1 MRSAT
6 PRRVAAPLRIE
17 IALGRFSVSAT
28 ASKARVVTVLG
39 TTQTLAW
46 GSSYYLPAILAAPI
60 AEDLGLSRALVFGVF
75 SGSLLLTALL
85 GPAAGRAI
93 DQRGG
98 RDVLALSNVIF
109 ALGLFLMA
117 FAHGLPMLALS
128 WFIIGIA
135 MAMGLYD
142 AAFAALA
149 GLYGKD
155 ARSSIV
161 GITLFAGFA
170 STVGWPL
177 TALMEVEW
185 GWRGACLG
193 WAALHFLFCL
203 PLNRFLIP
211 QAPPPPPKVAAPP
224 LSAEESRERKRDMI
238 LLAFVLASASFSST
252 ALGAHLPGLLQSAG
266 TTLAA
271 AIAAGALMGPAQVAA
286 RVVEFTIMRKMNP
299 LFSARI
305 AAGAHP
311 VAVALLLMLGAPF
324 AALFVIIHGAGN
336 GLLTITRGTLPL
348 ALFGPVGYGQR
359 QGFITAPARASQ
371 AFAPLLFG
379 LLLDDY
385 GAASLWLTAL
395 LGVAAVAALFM
406 MRVRQ

>member
-1 MRSAT
+1 MPQR
-6 PRRVAAPLRIE
+6 AAARLRIE
-17 IALGRFSVSAT
+17 AAVGFLSVSAK

-286 RVVEFTIMRKMNP
+286 RVVEFTMMRKMNP

-385 GAASLWLTAL
+385 GATSLWLTAL

>member
-1 MRSAT
+1 MPQR
-6 PRRVAAPLRIE
+6 AAARLRIE
-17 IALGRFSVSAT
+17 AAVGFLSVST
-28 ASKARVVTVLG
+28 KASKARVVTVLG

>member
-1 MRSAT
+1 MPQR
-6 PRRVAAPLRIE
+6 AAARLRIE
-17 IALGRFSVSAT
+17 AAVGFLSVSAK

-39 TTQTLAW
+39 TIQTLAW

-286 RVVEFTIMRKMNP
+286 RVVEFTMMRKMNP

>member
-1 MRSAT
+1 
-6 PRRVAAPLRIE
+6 
-17 IALGRFSVSAT
+17 
-28 ASKARVVTVLG
+28 VVTVLG

-46 GSSYYLPAILAAPI
+46 ASSYYLPAILAAPI
-60 AEDLGLSRALVFGVF
+60 AKDLGLSRALVFGVF

-85 GPAAGRAI
+85 GPVAGRAI

-98 RDVLALSNVIF
+98 RDVLAISNLIF
-109 ALGLFLMA
+109 ILGLLIMA
-117 FAHGLPMLALS
+117 FANGLPLLILS

-142 AAFAALA
+142 AAFATLA

-155 ARSSIV
+155 ARNSIT

-177 TALMEVEW
+177 SALMEAEW

-193 WAALHFLFCL
+193 WVALHLFICL
-203 PLNRFLIP
+203 PLNLFLIP
-211 QAPPPPPKVAAPP
+211 KAPPPPPKEAAPP
-224 LSAEESRERKRDMI
+224 LSAEETRDRKRDMI
-238 LLAFVLASASFSST
+238 LLAFVLATASFSST
-252 ALGAHLPGLLQSAG
+252 ALAAHLPGLLQSAG
-266 TTLAA
+266 TSVAV

-299 LFSARI
+299 LFSARV

-311 VAVALLLMLGAPF
+311 VAVVVLMVLGAPF

-359 QGFITAPARASQ
+359 QGFNTAPARASQ
-371 AFAPLLFG
+371 AFAPVLFG

-395 LGVAAVAALFM
+395 LGVAAVVALFM

>member
-1 MRSAT
+1 M
-6 PRRVAAPLRIE
+6 PRRAAARLRIE
-17 IALGRFSVSAT
+17 AVGGFLSVST
-28 ASKARVVTVLG
+28 KASKARVVTVLG

-286 RVVEFTIMRKMNP
+286 RVVEFTMMRKMNP

>member
-1 MRSAT
+1 MST
-6 PRRVAAPLRIE
+6 K
-17 IALGRFSVSAT
+17 

-286 RVVEFTIMRKMNP
+286 RVVEFTMMRKMNP

-311 VAVALLLMLGAPF
+311 VAVTLLLMLGAPF

>member
-1 MRSAT
+1 
-6 PRRVAAPLRIE
+6 
-17 IALGRFSVSAT
+17 
-28 ASKARVVTVLG
+28 VVTVLG

-46 GSSYYLPAILAAPI
+46 ASSYYLPAILAAPI
-60 AEDLGLSRALVFGVF
+60 AENLGLSRALVFGVF

-98 RDVLALSNVIF
+98 RDVLAISNVIF
-109 ALGLFLMA
+109 ILGLLIMA
-117 FAHGLPMLALS
+117 FANGLPMLILS

-142 AAFAALA
+142 AAFATLA

-155 ARSSIV
+155 ARNSIT
-161 GITLFAGFA
+161 GITLIAGFA

-177 TALMEVEW
+177 SALMEAEW

-193 WAALHFLFCL
+193 WVALHLFICL
-203 PLNRFLIP
+203 PLNLCLIP
-211 QAPPPPPKVAAPP
+211 KAPPPPKEAAPP
-224 LSAEESRERKRDMI
+224 LSAAETRDRKRDMI
-238 LLAFVLASASFSST
+238 LLAFVLATASFSST
-252 ALGAHLPGLLQSAG
+252 ALAAHLPGLLQSAG
-266 TTLAA
+266 TSVAV

-286 RVVEFTIMRKMNP
+286 RVVEFTMMRKMNP

-311 VAVALLLMLGAPF
+311 VAVAVLMALGAPF

-385 GAASLWLTAL
+385 GAAALWLTAL
-395 LGVAAVAALFM
+395 LGVAAVVALLM

>member
-1 MRSAT
+1 MPQR
-6 PRRVAAPLRIE
+6 AAARLRIE
-17 IALGRFSVSAT
+17 AAVGFLSVSAK

-286 RVVEFTIMRKMNP
+286 RVVEFSMMRKMNP

>member
-1 MRSAT
+1 
-6 PRRVAAPLRIE
+6 
-17 IALGRFSVSAT
+17 VSAK

-286 RVVEFTIMRKMNP
+286 RVVEFTMMRKMNP

>member
-1 MRSAT
+1 MST
-6 PRRVAAPLRIE
+6 
-17 IALGRFSVSAT
+17 T

-109 ALGLFLMA
+109 ALGLLLMA
-117 FAHGLPMLALS
+117 FAHGLPMLVLS

-161 GITLFAGFA
+161 GITLVAGFA

-211 QAPPPPPKVAAPP
+211 QAPPPPPKEATPP
-224 LSAEESRERKRDMI
+224 LSAAESRDRKRDMI

-266 TTLAA
+266 TSLAA

-286 RVVEFTIMRKMNP
+286 RVVEFTLMRNMNP

-311 VAVALLLMLGAPF
+311 VAVALLLVLGAPF

-371 AFAPLLFG
+371 AFAPVIFG

-385 GAASLWLTAL
+385 GVASLWLTAL
-395 LGVAAVAALFM
+395 LGVAAVVALFM

>member
-1 MRSAT
+1 MPQR
-6 PRRVAAPLRIE
+6 AAARLRIE
-17 IALGRFSVSAT
+17 AAVGFLSVSAK

-385 GAASLWLTAL
+385 GATSLWLTAL

>member
-1 MRSAT
+1 
-6 PRRVAAPLRIE
+6 
-17 IALGRFSVSAT
+17 VSTT

-109 ALGLFLMA
+109 ALGLLLMA
-117 FAHGLPMLALS
+117 FAHGLPMLVLS

-161 GITLFAGFA
+161 GITLVAGFA

-211 QAPPPPPKVAAPP
+211 QAPPPPPKEATPP
-224 LSAEESRERKRDMI
+224 LSAAESRDRKRDMI

-266 TTLAA
+266 TSLAA

-286 RVVEFTIMRKMNP
+286 RVVEFTLMRNMNP

-311 VAVALLLMLGAPF
+311 VAVALLLVLGAPF

-371 AFAPLLFG
+371 AFAPVIFG

-385 GAASLWLTAL
+385 GVASLWLTAL
-395 LGVAAVAALFM
+395 LGVAAVVALFM

>member
-1 MRSAT
+1 MPQR
-6 PRRVAAPLRIE
+6 AAARLRIE
-17 IALGRFSVSAT
+17 AAVGCLSVST
-28 ASKARVVTVLG
+28 KASKARVVTVLG

-286 RVVEFTIMRKMNP
+286 RVVEFTMMRKMNP

>member
-1 MRSAT
+1 
-6 PRRVAAPLRIE
+6 
-17 IALGRFSVSAT
+17 
-28 ASKARVVTVLG
+28 VVTVLG

>member
-1 MRSAT
+1 MPQR
-6 PRRVAAPLRIE
+6 AAARLRIE
-17 IALGRFSVSAT
+17 AAVGFLSVSAK

-286 RVVEFTIMRKMNP
+286 RVVEFTMMRKMNP

-385 GAASLWLTAL
+385 GAASVWLTAL

>member
-1 MRSAT
+1 M
-6 PRRVAAPLRIE
+6 PLRVAARLRIE
-17 IALGRFSVSAT
+17 AAVGFPFVSSA

-109 ALGLFLMA
+109 ALGLLIMA
-117 FAHGLPMLALS
+117 FANGLPLLILS

-155 ARSSIV
+155 ARSSII

-177 TALMEVEW
+177 SALMEAEW

-193 WAALHFLFCL
+193 WAALHLFICL

-211 QAPPPPPKVAAPP
+211 QAPPPTPKEAAPP

-266 TTLAA
+266 TSLTA

-286 RVVEFTIMRKMNP
+286 RVVEFTLMRKMNP
-299 LFSARI
+299 LFSARV

-311 VAVALLLMLGAPF
+311 VAVAVLMVLGAPF

-348 ALFGPVGYGQR
+348 ALFGPVGDGQR

-385 GAASLWLTAL
+385 GADSLWLTAL

>member
-1 MRSAT
+1 M
-6 PRRVAAPLRIE
+6 PRRAAARLRIE
-17 IALGRFSVSAT
+17 AAVGFLSVST
-28 ASKARVVTVLG
+28 KASKARVVTVLG

-286 RVVEFTIMRKMNP
+286 RVVEFTMMRKMNP

>member
-1 MRSAT
+1 MST
-6 PRRVAAPLRIE
+6 K
-17 IALGRFSVSAT
+17 

-98 RDVLALSNVIF
+98 RDVLAISNLIF
-109 ALGLFLMA
+109 ILGLLIMA
-117 FAHGLPMLALS
+117 FANGLPMLILS
-128 WFIIGIA
+128 WSIIGIA

-142 AAFAALA
+142 AAFATLA

-155 ARSSIV
+155 ARNSIT
-161 GITLFAGFA
+161 GITLIAGFA

-177 TALMEVEW
+177 SALMAAEW

-193 WAALHFLFCL
+193 WVALHLFICL

-211 QAPPPPPKVAAPP
+211 QAPPPPPKEAAPP

-299 LFSARI
+299 LFSARV

-311 VAVALLLMLGAPF
+311 VAVAVLMMLGAPF

-359 QGFITAPARASQ
+359 PGFITAPARASQ

-385 GAASLWLTAL
+385 GATSLWLTAL

>member
-1 MRSAT
+1 MPQR
-6 PRRVAAPLRIE
+6 AAARLRIE
-17 IALGRFSVSAT
+17 AAVGFLSVSAK

-211 QAPPPPPKVAAPP
+211 KAPPPPPKVAAPP

-286 RVVEFTIMRKMNP
+286 RVVEFTMMRKMNP

>member
-1 MRSAT
+1 MLL
-6 PRRVAAPLRIE
+6 RVVAPLRIE
-17 IALGRFSVSAT
+17 IATRLFSVSAK

-46 GSSYYLPAILAAPI
+46 ASSYYLPAILAAPI
-60 AEDLGLSRALVFGVF
+60 ATDLGLSRALVFGVF

-98 RDVLALSNVIF
+98 RDVLAISNLIF
-109 ALGLFLMA
+109 ILGLLIMA
-117 FAHGLPMLALS
+117 FANGLPMLILS

-142 AAFAALA
+142 AAFATLA

-155 ARSSIV
+155 ARNSIT
-161 GITLFAGFA
+161 GITLIAGFA

-177 TALMEVEW
+177 SALMEAEW

-193 WAALHFLFCL
+193 WVALHLFICL
-203 PLNRFLIP
+203 PLNLFLIP
-211 QAPPPPPKVAAPP
+211 KAPPPPKEAAPP
-224 LSAEESRERKRDMI
+224 LSAEESRDRKREMI
-238 LLAFVLASASFSST
+238 LLAFVLATASFSST
-252 ALGAHLPGLLQSAG
+252 ALAAHLPGLLQSAG
-266 TTLAA
+266 TSVAV

-286 RVVEFTIMRKMNP
+286 RVVEFTMMRKMNP

-311 VAVALLLMLGAPF
+311 VAVVVLMALGAPF

-385 GAASLWLTAL
+385 GAAALWLTAL
-395 LGVAAVAALFM
+395 LGVAAVVALLM

>member
-1 MRSAT
+1 MPQR
-6 PRRVAAPLRIE
+6 AAARLRIE
-17 IALGRFSVSAT
+17 AAGGFLSVST
-28 ASKARVVTVLG
+28 KASKARVVTVLG

-286 RVVEFTIMRKMNP
+286 RVVEFTMMRKMNP

>member
-1 MRSAT
+1 M
-6 PRRVAAPLRIE
+6 PRRAAARLRIE
-17 IALGRFSVSAT
+17 AAVGFLSVSAK

-128 WFIIGIA
+128 WIIGIA

-252 ALGAHLPGLLQSAG
+252 ALGAHLPGLL
-266 TTLAA
+266 AA
-271 AIAAGALMGPAQVAA
+271 A
-286 RVVEFTIMRKMNP
+286 N
-299 LFSARI
+299 
-305 AAGAHP
+305 
-311 VAVALLLMLGAPF
+311 
-324 AALFVIIHGAGN
+324 
-336 GLLTITRGTLPL
+336 L
-348 ALFGPVGYGQR
+348 ALWEELAERLADV
-359 QGFITAPARASQ
+359 
-371 AFAPLLFG
+371 
-379 LLLDDY
+379 
-385 GAASLWLTAL
+385 
-395 LGVAAVAALFM
+395 
-406 MRVRQ
+406 

>member
-1 MRSAT
+1 M

-17 IALGRFSVSAT
+17 IVTRLFSVSAK

-46 GSSYYLPAILAAPI
+46 ASSYYLPAILAAPI

-286 RVVEFTIMRKMNP
+286 RVVEFTMMRKMNP

>member
-1 MRSAT
+1 
-6 PRRVAAPLRIE
+6 
-17 IALGRFSVSAT
+17 
-28 ASKARVVTVLG
+28 
-39 TTQTLAW
+39 
-46 GSSYYLPAILAAPI
+46 
-60 AEDLGLSRALVFGVF
+60 
-75 SGSLLLTALL
+75 
-85 GPAAGRAI
+85 
-93 DQRGG
+93 
-98 RDVLALSNVIF
+98 
-109 ALGLFLMA
+109 MA

-286 RVVEFTIMRKMNP
+286 RVVEFTMMRKMNP

>member
-1 MRSAT
+1 MPQR
-6 PRRVAAPLRIE
+6 AAARLRIE
-17 IALGRFSVSAT
+17 AAVGFLSVSAK

-286 RVVEFTIMRKMNP
+286 RVVEFTMMRKMNP

-379 LLLDDY
+379 LLLDDF

>member
-1 MRSAT
+1 
-6 PRRVAAPLRIE
+6 VAARLRIE
-17 IALGRFSVSAT
+17 AAVGFLSVSAK

-286 RVVEFTIMRKMNP
+286 RVVEFTMMRKMNP

>member
-1 MRSAT
+1 MST
-6 PRRVAAPLRIE
+6 K
-17 IALGRFSVSAT
+17 

-311 VAVALLLMLGAPF
+311 VAVTLLLMLGAPF

>member
-1 MRSAT
+1 M
-6 PRRVAAPLRIE
+6 PQRVAAPLRIE
-17 IALGRFSVSAT
+17 IATRLFSVSAK

-46 GSSYYLPAILAAPI
+46 ASSYYLPAILAAPI

-98 RDVLALSNVIF
+98 RDVLAISNVIF
-109 ALGLFLMA
+109 ILGLLIMA
-117 FAHGLPMLALS
+117 FANGLPMLILS

-142 AAFAALA
+142 AAFATLA

-155 ARSSIV
+155 ARNSIT
-161 GITLFAGFA
+161 GITLIAGFA

-177 TALMEVEW
+177 SALMEAEW

-193 WAALHFLFCL
+193 WVALHFFICL
-203 PLNRFLIP
+203 PLNLFLIP
-211 QAPPPPPKVAAPP
+211 KAPPPPKEAAPP
-224 LSAEESRERKRDMI
+224 LSAEESRDRKRDMI
-238 LLAFVLASASFSST
+238 LLAFVLATASFSST
-252 ALGAHLPGLLQSAG
+252 ALAAHLPGLLQSAG
-266 TTLAA
+266 TSVAV

-286 RVVEFTIMRKMNP
+286 RVVEFTMMRKMNP

-311 VAVALLLMLGAPF
+311 LAVVALMALGAPF

-371 AFAPLLFG
+371 AFAPVLFG

>member
-1 MRSAT
+1 M
-6 PRRVAAPLRIE
+6 
-17 IALGRFSVSAT
+17 
-28 ASKARVVTVLG
+28 VTVLG

-177 TALMEVEW
+177 TALMEMEW

-299 LFSARI
+299 LFSARV

-311 VAVALLLMLGAPF
+311 VAVAVLMMLGAPF

-395 LGVAAVAALFM
+395 LGVAAVVALFM

>member
-1 MRSAT
+1 MPQR
-6 PRRVAAPLRIE
+6 AAARLRIE
-17 IALGRFSVSAT
+17 AAVGFLSVSAK

-60 AEDLGLSRALVFGVF
+60 AEDLGLSGALVFGVF

-286 RVVEFTIMRKMNP
+286 RVVEFTMMRKMNP

>member
-1 MRSAT
+1 MPQR
-6 PRRVAAPLRIE
+6 AAARLRIE
-17 IALGRFSVSAT
+17 AAGGFFSVST
-28 ASKARVVTVLG
+28 KASKARVVTVLG

-286 RVVEFTIMRKMNP
+286 RVVEFTMMRKMNP

>member
-1 MRSAT
+1 M
-6 PRRVAAPLRIE
+6 PQRVAARLRIE
-17 IALGRFSVSAT
+17 IATRLFSVSAK

-46 GSSYYLPAILAAPI
+46 ASSYYLPAILAAPI

-98 RDVLALSNVIF
+98 RDVLAISNLIF
-109 ALGLFLMA
+109 ILGLLIMA
-117 FAHGLPMLALS
+117 FANGLPMLILS

-142 AAFAALA
+142 AAFATLA

-155 ARSSIV
+155 ARNSIT

-177 TALMEVEW
+177 SALMEAEW

-193 WAALHFLFCL
+193 WVALHLFICL
-203 PLNRFLIP
+203 PLNLFLIP
-211 QAPPPPPKVAAPP
+211 KAPPPPPKEAAPP
-224 LSAEESRERKRDMI
+224 LSAEETRDRKRDMI
-238 LLAFVLASASFSST
+238 LLAFVLATASFSST
-252 ALGAHLPGLLQSAG
+252 ALAAHLPGLLQSAG
-266 TTLAA
+266 TSVAV

-286 RVVEFTIMRKMNP
+286 RVVEFTMMRKMNP

-311 VAVALLLMLGAPF
+311 VAVVVLMALGAPF

-385 GAASLWLTAL
+385 GAAALWLTAL

>member
-1 MRSAT
+1 M
-6 PRRVAAPLRIE
+6 PRRAAARLRIE
-17 IALGRFSVSAT
+17 AVGGFFSVSAK

-286 RVVEFTIMRKMNP
+286 RVVEFTMMRKMNP

>member
-1 MRSAT
+1 M
-6 PRRVAAPLRIE
+6 
-17 IALGRFSVSAT
+17 
-28 ASKARVVTVLG
+28 VTVLG

-128 WFIIGIA
+128 WFILGIA

-286 RVVEFTIMRKMNP
+286 RVVEFTMMRKMNP

>member
-1 MRSAT
+1 MPQR
-6 PRRVAAPLRIE
+6 AAARLRIE
-17 IALGRFSVSAT
+17 AAVGFLSVSAK

-98 RDVLALSNVIF
+98 RDVPALSNVIF

-286 RVVEFTIMRKMNP
+286 RVVEFTMMRKMNP

>member
-1 MRSAT
+1 
-6 PRRVAAPLRIE
+6 
-17 IALGRFSVSAT
+17 
-28 ASKARVVTVLG
+28 VTVLG

-286 RVVEFTIMRKMNP
+286 RVVEFTMMRKMNP